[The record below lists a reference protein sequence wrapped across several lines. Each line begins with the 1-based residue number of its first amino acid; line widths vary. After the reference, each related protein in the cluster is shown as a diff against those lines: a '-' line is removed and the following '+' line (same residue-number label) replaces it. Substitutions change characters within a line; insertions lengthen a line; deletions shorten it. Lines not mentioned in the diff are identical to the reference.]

1 MRDESSW
8 TRFKRGISHDFQQG
22 VHKLSPAGARALQW
36 LGEAGKGRLTR
47 LRAISWHAFP
57 LPLKVVLLL
66 IWTGL
71 LLLIIIKVPQGM
83 GLGPLLGA
91 GIGASLAYLLTRRQR
106 REEKQRRRRALASIL
121 LSEIQLLYVTLK
133 DIHQAFF
140 LKALHKVTI
149 EPFHT
154 VMYDQAG
161 SDRLLF
167 QPETAQVLAQFYALT
182 HILRTELNEFRDLPV
197 EHRIGRDHALLV
209 RTLYTAERI
218 QEAMRQLSAEGGV
231 WPMAYPKRTY
241 PMYPE
246 DPEALYFPEFPTDE
260 GGGC

>member
-36 LGEAGKGRLTR
+36 FGEADKGRLTR

-71 LLLIIIKVPQGM
+71 LLLIFIKVPQGV
-83 GLGPLLGA
+83 GLGPVLGA

-106 REEKQRRRRALASIL
+106 REDEQHQRRALATML
-121 LSEIQLLYVTLK
+121 LCEIQLLYTILK
-133 DIHQAFF
+133 DIHQAYF

-154 VMYDQAG
+154 AMYDQAG
-161 SDRLLF
+161 SNRLLF
-167 QPETAQVLAQFYALT
+167 QSETAQVLAQFYSLVHT
-182 HILRTELNEFRDLPV
+182 FRTELIEFRDFTA
-197 EHRIGRDHALLV
+197 EQRTGRDHSLLV
-209 RTLYTAERI
+209 RTLYTAELI

-231 WPMAYPKRTY
+231 SPMAYPKRTY

-246 DPEALYFPEFPTDE
+246 DPEALIFPSFPTKEE
-260 GGGC
+260 G

>member
-1 MRDESSW
+1 MRLRDESSW

-22 VHKLSPAGARALQW
+22 VHQLSPAGARALQW

-66 IWTGL
+66 IGTGL

-83 GLGPLLGA
+83 GLGPVLGA
-91 GIGASLAYLLTRRQR
+91 GIGAGLAYLFTRRQR
-106 REEKQRRRRALASIL
+106 LEEEQRRRRALATIL
-121 LSEIQLLYVTLK
+121 LSEIQVLYDTLK

-154 VMYDQAG
+154 AMYDQAG

-167 QPETAQVLAQFYALT
+167 QPETAQVLARFYALT

-197 EHRIGRDHALLV
+197 EHRIGRDDHALLV
-209 RTLYTAERI
+209 RTQYSAERI

-231 WPMAYPKRTY
+231 WPIAYPKRTY
-241 PMYPE
+241 LMYP
-246 DPEALYFPEFPTDE
+246 DDTEAFIFPPFPTE
-260 GGGC
+260 Q